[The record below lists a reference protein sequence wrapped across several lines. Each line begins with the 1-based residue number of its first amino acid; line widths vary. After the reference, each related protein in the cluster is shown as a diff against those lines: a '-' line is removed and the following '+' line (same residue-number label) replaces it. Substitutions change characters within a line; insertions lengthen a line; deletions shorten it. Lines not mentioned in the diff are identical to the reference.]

1 MNRKLLIL
9 RLAAFVLVVVALIG
23 LVGCNKVRA
32 IDDAVK
38 RGDLETVKALIKAN
52 PDLVFSKDNNGQTP
66 LHFAAGKDH
75 MEMVKLLLTYKA
87 DINAKDNQDET
98 PLQYAAAGGRKDL
111 VELLLVN
118 KADVNAKAKDGRTP
132 LDVAATM
139 DHKDVVELLRQ
150 HGGHE

>member
-1 MNRKLLIL
+1 MPCLPKP
-9 RLAAFVLVVVALIG
+9 RLPISRP
-23 LVGCNKVRA
+23 RA
-32 IDDAVK
+32 IPNAKDK
-38 RGDLETVKALIKAN
+38 RGD
-52 PDLVFSKDNNGQTP
+52 TP
-66 LHFAAGKDH
+66 L
-75 MEMVKLLLTYKA
+75 
-87 DINAKDNQDET
+87 DN
-98 PLQYAAAGGRKDL
+98 AAAGGRKDL